1 MQNSNED
8 MLLSQEEINKIAE
21 RISKDASERLTKELE
36 RALKRVRGTGTLTSL
51 NSDKL

>member
-1 MQNSNED
+1 MKTYTTIQYMQNSNED

-36 RALKRVRGTGTLTSL
+36 RALKL
-51 NSDKL
+51 KQK